1 MWSQSTTA
9 SCRTVLWQR
18 HRLVARG
25 VSWFQILQNWCN
37 DHNSSFPKGLVT
49 RLNVVGAV
57 PLWWIIG
64 LELLPQA
71 LLIPP
76 TANLGKRPREQVVPY
91 VDTAFGDGQLHAKSK
106 PAAAEVKRKTG
117 KTVLGQRR
125 DNHAKAGDESAE
137 MIAKVEKLRTH
148 PDYRNVGLSFEQAK
162 TIVQMQD
169 AADAAGQQRTA
180 ALLSKEEIDT
190 SELVGEFDFAVLDK
204 VSRDEMRTELPSWD
218 LDQRSS
224 PLQKKNKSKTG
235 QPKGVDCNQGI
246 VEGEFAVLTSDEIQ
260 EKTAQEK
267 KKKQRV
273 HDSTWINKWGRFTSA
288 IKQPATLDMSTR
300 ALKLALC
307 QRLVSFFRSVR
318 KVSAAKAGALPRD
331 IYYPASTYAG
341 MYWALQRMYK
351 AEYQEQYYLVEERD
365 RPPIIDWGSD
375 ADLMAIVNPVITV
388 EMKMANTRL
397 GSAIHDHEIQTLP
410 VNTFKQLQSSGVFT
424 LKTGEG
430 INNLLCYQMQ
440 VYHGI
445 RGGAHLHR
453 LTSSDFHYGRD
464 AIMDER
470 FVKLSDAFTNKT
482 WEPTVKVPQ
491 QKRECPPAYEVKED
505 PMVCGVFL
513 VENLHMVRPTIIK
526 SNPEK
531 QVPENLFLKPIP
543 IRQLPKGWEKAP
555 FGSIKLFHPIPMGN
569 KSIAKIVPS
578 WFSELYQRSML
589 GVKSDGQSKHFT
601 NSSCRHLLAQVLR
614 ENEVSDKVRLG
625 SGGWRSEA
633 GMANYGCSSRMALH
647 DAFQMKSGATV
658 VGDAARAQEYRERKD
673 AEAAEWG
680 MRSLQGSFGRLKFP
694 LTMVQVVIVSCVFA
708 ANCTK
713 LELELKWWGSV
724 KSRTFTSPTGV
735 RGQTGHPTS
744 FATWRSAIYG
754 ARTGS
759 VSTTT

>member
-1 MWSQSTTA
+1 M
-9 SCRTVLWQR
+9 V
-18 HRLVARG
+18 
-25 VSWFQILQNWCN
+25 N
-37 DHNSSFPKGLVT
+37 
-49 RLNVVGAV
+49 
-57 PLWWIIG
+57 
-64 LELLPQA
+64 
-71 LLIPP
+71 
-76 TANLGKRPREQVVPY
+76 
-91 VDTAFGDGQLHAKSK
+91 
-106 PAAAEVKRKTG
+106 
-117 KTVLGQRR
+117 R
-125 DNHAKAGDESAE
+125 DD
-137 MIAKVEKLRTH
+137 
-148 PDYRNVGLSFEQAK
+148 
-162 TIVQMQD
+162 
-169 AADAAGQQRTA
+169 ADAAGQQRKE

-190 SELVGEFDFAVLDK
+190 SVLVGEFDFTVLDHF
-204 VSRDEMRTELPSWD
+204 SHTMRTELPSWD
-218 LDQRSS
+218 ADQRSS
-224 PLQKKNKSKTG
+224 PQPKKKKKKTG
-235 QPKGVDCNQGI
+235 QPKSVDGSVN
-246 VEGEFAVLTSDEIQ
+246 GEFAVLTDEEVQ
-260 EKTAQEK
+260 SKEAQEK
-267 KKKQRV
+267 NKQQKV
-273 HDSTWINKWGRFTSA
+273 ADSTWINKWRGFTSA
-288 IKQPATLDMSTR
+288 LNQPASLDMSTR
-300 ALKLALC
+300 VLKLALC
-307 QRLVSFFRSVR
+307 SRLVSFFRSVR
-318 KVSAAKAGALPRD
+318 KVSAAKEGTLPRD
-331 IYYPASTYAG
+331 IFYPASTYSG

-430 INNLLCYQMQ
+430 IDNLLCYQMQ

-453 LTSSDFHYGRD
+453 LKASSDFHFGRD
-464 AIMDER
+464 GIMDER
-470 FVKLSDAFTNKT
+470 FVKLSDTFVNKT
-482 WEPTVKVPQ
+482 WQPTVKDPK

-614 ENEVSDKVRLG
+614 ENDVDEKVRLG

-658 VGDAARAQEYRERKD
+658 VGDAARAQEHRERKD
-673 AEAAEWG
+673 AEASEF
-680 MRSLQGSFGRLKFP
+680 SLSAKAVVEAAAADVGGAGVDYEGGVGCHSEPATTAATP
-694 LTMVQVVIVSCVFA
+694 LPPTPATVSSSVTTAATPQIPTMA
-708 ANCTK
+708 
-713 LELELKWWGSV
+713 
-724 KSRTFTSPTGV
+724 
-735 RGQTGHPTS
+735 
-744 FATWRSAIYG
+744 
-754 ARTGS
+754 
-759 VSTTT
+759 VSTSSQGKVAENEATIKVLLAKIRELTEGLPNSSPVRLDATLTLQPTTPVPQQPASPCVTASSEYDDEFGVNPLALFNDKELQALEGVKDQLPPSLAVPEGYIRLACGRVVGPDAIVPPGCTRLPSGHIQQPNGYVLLD